1 MATILVV
8 DDDIYLREGMRDI
21 LELSEHSVLLAR
33 DGLDALDVL
42 RAQTQPPD
50 MIISDVLMPRMNGYD
65 LFKSVRADAALSAIP
80 FIFLTGKSEQE
91 DIRQGRELGVRNY
104 VIKPFDAEALLVAVE
119 AGLK

>member
-1 MATILVV
+1 
-8 DDDIYLREGMRDI
+8 
-21 LELSEHSVLLAR
+21 VLLAR

-65 LFKSVRADAALSAIP
+65 LFKSVRADAALSTIP